1 VVQKLIDK
9 AEVLI
14 EALPYIRR
22 FLDKTIVIKYGGHA
36 MTDEE
41 LRASFAVDVVLLKYI
56 GLRPVIV
63 HGGGP
68 QIERTLER
76 LGIASR
82 FVKGLRV
89 TDDATMEVVE
99 MVLGG
104 TVNREIVEL
113 VQRGGG
119 QAIGLT
125 GNDGRM
131 LLVRRREELGRVGEV
146 VAVDAAPIRATTEA
160 GFIPVI
166 APIGVDAHGATHNVN
181 ADEAAGAIAR
191 ALQAEKLIL
200 LTDVEG
206 VKDEGGR
213 LIGQLSEP
221 EAKTLI
227 EAGTIEGGMIPKVEC
242 CLDALRGGVN
252 RAHIVDG
259 RILHAILLEIFTDGG
274 VGTLLTLR
282 QTQLRAGARD
292 GPRGKQAGSA
302 SKRR

>member
-36 MTDEE
+36 MIDED

-56 GLRPVIV
+56 GLKPVIV

-76 LGIASR
+76 LGIGSS

-104 TVNREIVEL
+104 SVNREIVEL
-113 VQRGGG
+113 IQRGGG

-131 LLVRRREELGRVGEV
+131 LLVRRREGLGRVGEV
-146 VAVDAAPIRATTEA
+146 VAVDPAAIRATSEA

-166 APIGVDAHGATHNVN
+166 APIGVDAHGVTHNVN

-191 ALQAEKLIL
+191 ALQAEKFIL

-206 VKDEGGR
+206 VRDASGR
-213 LIGQLSEP
+213 LIGQLTEP
-221 EAKTLI
+221 EVKKLLD
-227 EAGTIEGGMIPKVEC
+227 EGTIQGGMIPKVEC
-242 CLDALRGGVN
+242 CLEALRGGVA

-259 RILHAILLEIFTDGG
+259 RVLHAILLEIFTDSG

-282 QTQLRAGARD
+282 HGRT
-292 GPRGKQAGSA
+292 PRGKGASRSAGS
-302 SKRR
+302 

>member
-1 VVQKLIDK
+1 LVQKLIDK
-9 AEVLI
+9 AKVLI

-22 FLDKTIVIKYGGHA
+22 FLDKTLVIKYGGHA
-36 MTDEE
+36 MTDEG

-56 GLRPVIV
+56 GLKPVIV

-68 QIERTLER
+68 QIERTLGR
-76 LGIASR
+76 LGIESS
-82 FVKGLRV
+82 FVNGLRV

-131 LLVRRREELGRVGEV
+131 LRVQKREKLGRVGEV
-146 VAVDAAPIRATTEA
+146 VAVDPAPLRAATES
-160 GFIPVI
+160 GFIPVV
-166 APIGVDAHGATHNVN
+166 APIGVDANGVTHNVN

-206 VKDEGGR
+206 VKDANGR
-213 LIGQLSEP
+213 LIGQLAEP
-221 EAKTLI
+221 EVKDLVA
-227 EAGTIEGGMIPKVEC
+227 AGTIAGGMIPKVEC
-242 CLDALRGGVN
+242 CLDALRGGVS

-282 QTQLRAGARD
+282 DPSRGA
-292 GPRGKQAGSA
+292 AA
-302 SKRR
+302 

>member
-36 MTDEE
+36 MTDED

-56 GLRPVIV
+56 GLKPVIV

-76 LGIASR
+76 LGIQST

-113 VQRGGG
+113 IQRGGG

-131 LLVRRREELGRVGEV
+131 LLVRRRAELGRVGEV
-146 VAVDAAPIRATTEA
+146 VAVDPAPIKAASEA

-166 APIGVDAHGATHNVN
+166 APIGVDAHGVTHNVN

-191 ALQAEKLIL
+191 ALLAEKFIL

-206 VKDEGGR
+206 VRDASGR
-213 LIGQLSEP
+213 LIGQLTEP
-221 EAKTLI
+221 EIEKLI
-227 EAGTIEGGMIPKVEC
+227 EEGTIQGGMIPKVQC
-242 CLDALRGGVN
+242 CLEALRGGVV

-282 QTQLRAGARD
+282 QGRQGRS
-292 GPRGKQAGSA
+292 PRGKRGEAG
-302 SKRR
+302 R

>member
-1 VVQKLIDK
+1 VVQKWIDK

-36 MTDEE
+36 MTDED

-56 GLRPVIV
+56 GLKPVIV

-76 LGIASR
+76 LGIESS

-104 TVNREIVEL
+104 SVNREIVEL
-113 VQRGGG
+113 IQRGGG
-119 QAIGLT
+119 QAMGLT

-131 LLVRRREELGRVGEV
+131 LLVRRREGLGRVGEV
-146 VAVDAAPIRATTEA
+146 VAVDPAPIKAASDA

-166 APIGVDAHGATHNVN
+166 APIGVDAHGVTHNVN

-191 ALQAEKLIL
+191 ALAAEKFIL

-206 VKDEGGR
+206 VRDASGRLVGQLTEPEVKKLLDEG
-213 LIGQLSEP
+213 
-221 EAKTLI
+221 
-227 EAGTIEGGMIPKVEC
+227 TIQGGMIPKVEC
-242 CLDALRGGVN
+242 CLEALRGGVA

-282 QTQLRAGARD
+282 PGGRRT
-292 GPRGKQAGSA
+292 PRGKAPEAAGS
-302 SKRR
+302 